1 MNKPLTVILVTVTLD
16 AIGLGLILPILPALL
31 REVSHQTEVAVHFG
45 LLWACYALMQFLFSP
60 VLGVLSDRF
69 GRRPVLLMSLA
80 GACVDYL
87 VMAFA
92 ASLWILYVGRI
103 VAGITGANMTVAT
116 AYIAD
121 ITPEDQR
128 AKRYGFMH
136 ACFGLGFIAGPA
148 LGGLLGDLSPR
159 YPFLAAA
166 AMNGLNFLLG
176 CFVLPESRRTEAKKV
191 EVKHLNPLRPLRH
204 VWLLG
209 GIGAL
214 LTIYIVMSMV
224 GQVPM
229 ALWVIYCEEKFA
241 WGAAMVGLSFAV
253 FGLLHAVAQAFM
265 TGWITKKLGE
275 FGAIVFGILADAT
288 GYLLMAFATAGWV
301 VFPIIPFLCLGG
313 IAMPALQSLL
323 SQRVSEEHQGE
334 LQGTLV
340 SLTSLV
346 TIFGPPI
353 ATTLHSYVANP
364 QVGYVWIAAAALYLI
379 SVPALRQL
387 RQSRPVER
395 RSPELTSVTNG

>member
-16 AIGLGLILPILPALL
+16 AVGLGLILPILPGLL
-31 REVSHQTEVAVHFG
+31 RDVTRQDQIAEHFG
-45 LLWACYALMQFLFSP
+45 ILLACYALMQFLFSP
-60 VLGVLSDRF
+60 VLGSLSDRF
-69 GRRPVLLMSLA
+69 GRRPVLLVSLA
-80 GACVDYL
+80 GACADYL

-92 ASLWILYVGRI
+92 PSLWLIYVGRI
-103 VAGITGANMTVAT
+103 VAGITGANMAVAT

-121 ITPEDQR
+121 ITPDDQR
-128 AKRYGFMH
+128 AQRYGFMH

-148 LGGLLGDLSPR
+148 LGGLLGAFSPR

-176 CFVLPESRRTEAKKV
+176 CFVLPESRRTEAKAV
-191 EVKHLNPLRPLRH
+191 EAKHLNPLRPLRN

-209 GIGAL
+209 GVGSL
-214 LTIYIVMSMV
+214 LTVYVVMSMV
-224 GQVPM
+224 GQAPM

-241 WGAAMVGLSFAV
+241 WGTAMVGLSFAV
-253 FGLLHAVAQAFM
+253 FGLLHAVAQAFL
-265 TGWITKKLGE
+265 TGWAARKLGE
-275 FGAIVFGILADAT
+275 FGAIVFGIISDVT
-288 GYLLMAFATAGWV
+288 GYLLLAFATDGWA

-323 SQRVSEEHQGE
+323 SQRVREEHQGE

-346 TIFGPPI
+346 SIFGPPVV
-353 ATTLHSYVANP
+353 TTFHRHVADP
-364 QVGYVWIAAAALYLI
+364 QVGYVWIASAALYLV
-379 SVPALRQL
+379 SVPALRHL
-387 RQSRPVER
+387 RRSRAVER
-395 RSPELTSVTNG
+395 PALELATVTTG